1 MRKQKLLILNRKD
14 PRHWNNHTEIL
25 RKSLRKV
32 YNNQTIPLAPPSQFR
47 DLKHLTALELRSPT
61 SNFITQLPPS
71 QSKKS
76 NNSRIDKLSTNFLL
90 LDLESFLQTGKETQY
105 VELFLIVTLSC
116 LPVVRQHT
124 DALCGWNA
132 QALWFKLKITR
143 VITRNLKQLTKYILV
158 ALSTK
163 SRLTCKGHIPKYKLT
178 LLKWFRKLLLY
189 GMYYAHSLKGT
200 PE

>member
-14 PRHWNNHTEIL
+14 PRHWNNLTEIL

-47 DLKHLTALELRSPT
+47 DLKHLTALELRSLT
-61 SNFITQLPPS
+61 SNFITQPPPS
-71 QSKKS
+71 RSKKL

-90 LDLESFLQTGKETQY
+90 LDLESFLQTGKETLY

-116 LPVVRQHT
+116 LPVVRQPT

-143 VITRNLKQLTKYILV
+143 VIIRSLKQ
-158 ALSTK
+158 
-163 SRLTCKGHIPKYKLT
+163 
-178 LLKWFRKLLLY
+178 
-189 GMYYAHSLKGT
+189 
-200 PE
+200 